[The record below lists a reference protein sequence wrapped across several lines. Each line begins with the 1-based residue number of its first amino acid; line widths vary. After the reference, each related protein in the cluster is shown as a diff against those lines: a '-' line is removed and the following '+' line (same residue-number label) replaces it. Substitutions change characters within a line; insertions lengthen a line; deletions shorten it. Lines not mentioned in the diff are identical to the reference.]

1 MKKVFLL
8 VTFLVLGT
16 CLLEAQAQYNPKAP
30 YEGPYKMNTWSL
42 GVYAGPSQF
51 YGDLREYDFWSV
63 GTNNFDSQ
71 SERGTMHVGLTLGKQ
86 LTYLFGARLDVGG
99 GNLKGMKRRIYNS
112 YFNANYFQ
120 ADVAATVNLKGL
132 LFGPTKMK
140 RWKMD
145 LYGGVGQIWFRS
157 TAYQLGSGRLQR
169 RSDDSPTL
177 RNNITELNKKA
188 SAYTQE
194 WVIPVGFTTSY
205 ELTKN
210 LDLGLDFR
218 LNNVNTEKLDAT
230 VGGDPSAIYDG
241 GEGGRLYQGGT
252 ATSFLGT
259 PKGNSALD
267 KYGFFAISLTYK
279 LGKNPLRVEKKN
291 GKWAYDF
298 NALDAGKGF
307 YHLRY
312 TDPKLLV
319 KPPKIL
325 SLAEIDSIAKAN
337 KPKEID
343 PRLLIDTDNDGVSD
357 YFDKEPN
364 TPAGSIVTGAG
375 QKIDFDKYVKDA
387 LPGMAC
393 SEIFANVLFDTDK
406 AIIKPEFYD
415 LLNKVVELMNKTQ
428 CRLQMAGH
436 ADRRASDRYNVALS
450 ERRVN
455 AVKQYLSQAG
465 LKDPNRIVVDAYG
478 SFKPIADNGTVDGLK
493 KNRRVELKLM
503 P

>member
-1 MKKVFLL
+1 MKKVALL
-8 VTFLVLGT
+8 FTVLSLGV
-16 CLLEAQAQYNPKAP
+16 CLTNAQAQYNPKAS
-30 YEGPYKMNTWSL
+30 YEGPYKMNTWSVSAYL
-42 GVYAGPSQF
+42 GPSQF
-51 YGDLREYDFWSV
+51 YGDLREYDFWPV
-63 GTNNFDSQ
+63 GTNNFDSR
-71 SERGTMHVGLTLGKQ
+71 SERGTWHFGVSLGKQ

-99 GNLKGMKRRIYNS
+99 GNLKGMKRRIYFS
-112 YFNANYFQ
+112 YFDANYLQ

-145 LYGGVGQIWFRS
+145 VYGGVGQVWFKS

-177 RNNITELNKKA
+177 RNNTAELNKEA

-194 WVIPVGFTTSY
+194 WSLPVGFNVSY
-205 ELTKN
+205 ELTPN
-210 LDLGLDFR
+210 LDLGLDWR

-230 VGGDPSAIYDG
+230 VGGDPSSIYDG
-241 GEGGRLYQGGT
+241 PSGGRLFQGGD
-252 ATSFLGT
+252 AANLLGT
-259 PKGNSALD
+259 PKGNSSLD
-267 KYGFFAISLTYK
+267 KYGYMAVTLTYK
-279 LGKNPLRVEKKN
+279 LGKNPLRVQKKN

-298 NALDAGKGF
+298 NALDAGRGF

-312 TDPKLLV
+312 TDPRLLV

-325 SLAEIDSIAKAN
+325 TLAEIDSVAKAN

-343 PRLLIDTDNDGVSD
+343 PRVLIDSDNDGVSD
-357 YFDKEPN
+357 FFDKEPN

-393 SEIFANVLFDTDK
+393 TEIFANVLFDTDK

-415 LLNKVVELMNKTQ
+415 LLNRVVELMNKTQ
-428 CRLQMAGH
+428 CRLQMTGH
-436 ADRRASDRYNVALS
+436 ADRRATDRYNVALS
-450 ERRVN
+450 QRRVN
-455 AVKQYLSQAG
+455 AVKQYLTQAG
-465 LKDPNRIVVDAYG
+465 LKDANRVVVDAYG